1 LNSGDRE
8 EYEGRGIEVQGN
20 LLLKGNSEGQREES
34 GATVKRSVFALVVPF
49 IFTFILFYFILF
61 FSHLSCEFSSN

>member
-8 EYEGRGIEVQGN
+8 QYEGIEVQGN

-49 IFTFILFYFILF
+49 IFTFIYFF
-61 FSHLSCEFSSN
+61 FFTSLM